1 MYTEEELEELE
12 EEETVWLGDY
22 RILLTM
28 SFFKSRYTKS
38 LSLVL

>member
-1 MYTEEELEELE
+1 MYAEEEEEEELEE
-12 EEETVWLGDY
+12 TDWLGDY

-28 SFFKSRYTKS
+28 SFLKSRYTKS